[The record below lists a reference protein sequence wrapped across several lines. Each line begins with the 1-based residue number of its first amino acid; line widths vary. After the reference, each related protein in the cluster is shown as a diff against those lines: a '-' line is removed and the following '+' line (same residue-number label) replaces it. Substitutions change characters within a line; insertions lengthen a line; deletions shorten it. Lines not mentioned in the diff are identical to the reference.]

1 MRVAFLIPV
10 LLFVFIISGF
20 PDAGGI
26 VGFEEK
32 PGGYIPLDLPFVSET
47 GKAVKLGDVVKGPTV
62 LTLVYYRCPNACDNL
77 LIGLAA
83 ALRPFALKPETVPN
97 LVTISFDDR
106 ETPADSLKQKNI
118 AYEAIEA
125 PYPVEKWHFLTGGS
139 DSIKKITDAAGFR
152 YARAGNEFNHPVG
165 CIILSPDG
173 KIVRYIIGAE
183 ILPMDL
189 KVSLME
195 ASSGTVSPT
204 IARVI
209 RFCFSY
215 DPASHAYVFNIL
227 RVSAT
232 VIFGIIGVFV
242 IYLVLSGRKR
252 RAGQ

>member
-1 MRVAFLIPV
+1 MFLRFFFV
-10 LLFVFIISGF
+10 LINTGF
-20 PDAGGI
+20 PDAGRI

-47 GKAVKLGDVVKGPTV
+47 GRPVKLGDVVKGPTV

-77 LIGLAA
+77 LIDLAA
-83 ALRPFALKPETVPN
+83 ALRPFAAKPGTAPN
-97 LVTISFDDR
+97 LVTISFDNR
-106 ETPADSLKQKNI
+106 ETPADSMKQKTI
-118 AYEAIEA
+118 AFEAIES
-125 PYPVEKWHFLTGGS
+125 PYPGDKWHFLTGGS
-139 DSIKKITDAAGFR
+139 DSIKKVTDAAGFH

-189 KVSLME
+189 TVSLME

-204 IARVI
+204 VARVI

-215 DPASHAYVFNIL
+215 DPASVMLMFL
-227 RVSAT
+227 
-232 VIFGIIGVFV
+232 IF
-242 IYLVLSGRKR
+242 SG
-252 RAGQ
+252 